1 MKIWITKWALTRGI
15 LTVDDAETT
24 HTPTMVSFN
33 IKGYTVCMHGKDWHL
48 DEVSARRRAEH
59 MAADKVAAAEKA
71 IAKLRGKTGDKFKV
85 SEFK

>member
-15 LTVDDAETT
+15 LTVDNADST

-33 IKGYTVCMHGKDWHL
+33 IKGYIVCMHGKDWHL
-48 DEVSARRRAEH
+48 DEAGARVRAEQ
-59 MAADKVAAAEKA
+59 MSADKVAAAEKV
-71 IAKLRGKTGDKFKV
+71 IAKLRGKTGDKFNV